1 MQTLSLEERFADN
14 EKSIA
19 YTLLRK
25 NVKNINLRIKF
36 DGTVLVS
43 AHPFVKTQDID
54 NFVLRK
60 KNYLIKHLNTFA
72 KLRDETPAE
81 KQYIN
86 GESFYLLGQSLRL
99 KIVESEKQKIEHD
112 GVFLKLYIKDVK
124 NYSKKKR
131 IITKFFD
138 EQCLNYFTKI
148 MNDSYLAFE
157 KYRVPYPILKIR
169 TMSARWGSCSP
180 QKQTVILNKKLIE
193 VPKNCI
199 EYVVVHELTH
209 FLHANH
215 SKEFYKTVKMFMPD
229 WKERKEQ
236 LESFRLYNY

>member
-1 MQTLSLEERFADN
+1 MQILAEERFADN
-14 EKSIA
+14 DKSIA

-43 AHPFVKTQDID
+43 AHPFVKTKDID

-60 KNYLIKHLNTFA
+60 KNYVIKHLNMFA
-72 KLRDETPAE
+72 ELRNTIPSE

-86 GESFYLLGQSLRL
+86 GESFYLLGQHLRL
-99 KIVESEKQKIEHD
+99 KIFESENQKIEHD
-112 GVFLKLYIKDVK
+112 GVFLKLYVKDIQ

-138 EQCLNYFTKI
+138 EQCLNHFTKI
-148 MNDSYLAFE
+148 MNDLYPAFE
-157 KYRVPYPILKIR
+157 KYKVPYPILKIR

-180 QKQTVILNKKLIE
+180 QKKTIILNKKLIE

-199 EYVVVHELTH
+199 EYVVLHELVH
-209 FLHANH
+209 FLHPNH
-215 SKEFYKTVKMFMPD
+215 SKHFYTTVKTFMPD
-229 WKERKEQ
+229 WKDRKEQ